1 MGVGYAL
8 TEKVPLKDGKLTS
21 DKYRA
26 LGIPKMNKLPAIE
39 VIGVESDDPEGP
51 YGAKGVGEIGC
62 IATAPA
68 IANAFY
74 DYDGKRRFSLPVE
87 PIEKK

>member
-1 MGVGYAL
+1 
-8 TEKVPLKDGKLTS
+8 
-21 DKYRA
+21 
-26 LGIPKMNKLPAIE
+26 MNKLPKIE

-62 IATAPA
+62 IATTPA

-74 DYDGKRRFSLPVE
+74 DYDGKRRYSLPLE
-87 PIEKK
+87 PVKKRK

>member
-1 MGVGYAL
+1 
-8 TEKVPLKDGKLTS
+8 
-21 DKYRA
+21 
-26 LGIPKMNKLPAIE
+26 

-74 DYDGKRRFSLPVE
+74 DYDGKRRFSLPLE